1 MEKVIVLLVTVG
13 GIGRTGGLQTVM
25 DKETG
30 IQKLHFRVR
39 FEYRFIDRSFRLF
52 RKLKDLKQEA
62 AAIRRK
68 KADALQQAPK
78 KGIDILEVDPNY
90 TVYLKEEE
98 GQMIAYAPV
107 EVLFDAESLEDAV
120 SFLMSEDFVNVELIF
135 PDHVALSPREFERF
149 IEKINDELKNY
160 RTCLEIRN
168 GPGGN
173 SYILRDLPME
183 DTSSE
188 NTSEE
193 IMHGEDS
200 STDTSPES
208 TEEIVPDEGPSHL
221 KPNGNHQNS
230 LEETE
235 PDPDPTGPS
244 GSSIKKTLRLEWELE
259 IIAVLS
265 LILAG
270 LIALGGQGWLY
281 YLRVGLGLPFVLFF
295 PGYVLIAALFP
306 KKDDLD
312 GIERVALSFGL
323 SIAVVPLIGL
333 GLNYTPWGIR
343 LTPVLIS
350 LIIFILLMGSISFFR
365 REKLPQEDRFC
376 PTFEFEVPI
385 WREQPVFD
393 KVLSIALIAAI
404 LFAVGSICYVV
415 AMPKV
420 GEKFTEFYILGLDG
434 KAEGYPR
441 ELEEGEKGEVIVGVV
456 NHEYQKQKYFIEVK
470 MDDVVLPREGPIGL
484 EHEKKWE
491 STMTFSYPRTRENL
505 KVEFLLYREG
515 DEEPYRSLH
524 LWVDVQEKA
533 GG

>member
-1 MEKVIVLLVTVG
+1 LSVDGESNSFIVTVG

-135 PDHVALSPREFERF
+135 PDHIALSPREFERF

-208 TEEIVPDEGPSHL
+208 TEEIVPDEGSIPS
-221 KPNGNHQNS
+221 Q
-230 LEETE
+230 TE
-235 PDPDPTGPS
+235 WVIT
-244 GSSIKKTLRLEWELE
+244 KTVWKRLSQTQ
-259 IIAVLS
+259 IR
-265 LILAG
+265 
-270 LIALGGQGWLY
+270 Q
-281 YLRVGLGLPFVLFF
+281 
-295 PGYVLIAALFP
+295 
-306 KKDDLD
+306 
-312 GIERVALSFGL
+312 
-323 SIAVVPLIGL
+323 VP
-333 GLNYTPWGIR
+333 
-343 LTPVLIS
+343 
-350 LIIFILLMGSISFFR
+350 
-365 REKLPQEDRFC
+365 Q
-376 PTFEFEVPI
+376 
-385 WREQPVFD
+385 
-393 KVLSIALIAAI
+393 
-404 LFAVGSICYVV
+404 
-415 AMPKV
+415 
-420 GEKFTEFYILGLDG
+420 
-434 KAEGYPR
+434 
-441 ELEEGEKGEVIVGVV
+441 
-456 NHEYQKQKYFIEVK
+456 
-470 MDDVVLPREGPIGL
+470 VVL
-484 EHEKKWE
+484 
-491 STMTFSYPRTRENL
+491 
-505 KVEFLLYREG
+505 
-515 DEEPYRSLH
+515 
-524 LWVDVQEKA
+524 
-533 GG
+533 

>member
-1 MEKVIVLLVTVG
+1 M
-13 GIGRTGGLQTVM
+13 
-25 DKETG
+25 
-30 IQKLHFRVR
+30 
-39 FEYRFIDRSFRLF
+39 F

-68 KADALQQAPK
+68 KADALQQIPK

-120 SFLMSEDFVNVELIF
+120 PFLMSGDFRNVELMY
-135 PDHVALSPREFERF
+135 PEHVALSPREFERF
-149 IEKINDELKNY
+149 IEKVNDELKNY
-160 RTCLEIRN
+160 RACLEIHI

-193 IMHGEDS
+193 IPDGEDLS
-200 STDTSPES
+200 ADTSSES
-208 TEEIVPDEGPSHL
+208 TEEIVPDEDPPHL
-221 KPNGNHQNS
+221 KRNSDHPNS
-230 LEETE
+230 LEEAE
-235 PDPDPTGPS
+235 PDPPDPS
-244 GSSIKKTLRLEWELE
+244 GSSIKKTLCLEWELE

-306 KKDDLD
+306 KKEDLD

-420 GEKFTEFYILGLDG
+420 GEKFTEFYILGMDG
-434 KAEGYPR
+434 KAEGYPQ

-456 NHEYQKQKYFIEVK
+456 NHEYQQQKYFIEVK
-470 MDDVVLPREGPIGL
+470 MDDVVLPREGPINL

-491 STMTFSYPRTRENL
+491 STMTFSYPRAREKL